1 MDVDMLID
9 KTFTRKMYEYN
20 DVCLLMRSSFPQ
32 NEQIPMW
39 LLRVLAFRKSVNLRV
54 FYEDEQF
61 CGILYTAED
70 DKYIFVLYLAVND
83 RIRSKG
89 YGTKIL
95 DWLKQNTEKIIVLNV
110 ESIDP
115 SAENALQR
123 EKRIS
128 FYSRNGIFDTG
139 YRFIDE
145 GETYSVL
152 ASDINHFD
160 SKEYE
165 MLLSRFS
172 FGTYKKHITR

>member
-1 MDVDMLID
+1 MDDEMLVD
-9 KTFTRKMYEYN
+9 KSFSRKLNEYK
-20 DVCLLMRSSFPQ
+20 DVCRLMRTAFPQ

-39 LLRVLAFRKSVNLRV
+39 LLRVLAFRKSVNFRA
-54 FYEDEQF
+54 FYDDDLF
-61 CGILYTAED
+61 CGVLYTAED

-110 ESIDP
+110 EAINL

-152 ASDINHFD
+152 ASDIHHFD
-160 SKEYE
+160 LKEYE

-172 FGTYKKHITR
+172 LGTYKKHITG